1 MDVRQLEYFLAVVD
15 HGGFNRAATA
25 LYLSQPSLSQSI
37 RSLER
42 DLGSELFHRI
52 GRRVVLTDA
61 GTALIEPARTAVR
74 SLEFARASV
83 ESVHG
88 LRGGRVE
95 IAVMPSQS
103 ISPLAGM
110 IRRFGADHPEVSVT
124 MRAAFTPRDVTEMVR
139 TGAAELGLLAAPEP
153 VSHPRLRVYPLCA
166 QRFVL
171 LTRSDGPFPP
181 GSVVRNEELAGH
193 RLVVGQQGTGLRTYV
208 DALRA
213 RGMEVTVAVETEHRV
228 SILPLVLEGVGL
240 AVVTDAWRDLAE
252 RAGALVLDLEPR
264 TLLHVALVSRPSGLT
279 PAARAFV
286 DRAVGD
292 ATAAAAD
299 GPDDGGPTDRQ
310 PLSGT

>member
-61 GTALIEPARTAVR
+61 GTALIEPARAAVR

-88 LRGGRVE
+88 LRGGRLE
-95 IAVMPSQS
+95 IAAMPSQS
-103 ISPLAGM
+103 ISPLTGM
-110 IRRFGADHPEVSVT
+110 IRRFTADHPEVSVT

-139 TGAAELGLLAAPEP
+139 TGVAELGLLASPDA
-153 VSHPRLRVYPLCA
+153 VSHPRLRVRPLRV

-171 LTRSDGPFPP
+171 LTRPDGPFPP
-181 GSVVRNEELAGH
+181 GRAVRYEELAGH
-193 RLVVGQQGTGLRTYV
+193 RLIVGQRGTGLRTYV

-213 RGMEVTVAVETEHRV
+213 DGVEVTVAVETEHRV
-228 SILPLVLEGVGL
+228 AILPLVLEGVGL

-252 RAGALVLDLEPR
+252 RAGARVLDLEPR

-279 PAARAFV
+279 PAARAFM
-286 DRAVGD
+286 DRAVADETPTGPE
-292 ATAAAAD
+292 D
-299 GPDDGGPTDRQ
+299 GPEDDDDNR
-310 PLSGT
+310 